1 MEYTDGQV
9 EMRIKDNIYRAAKMV
24 KDTADGQPG
33 MNITVSGKTQFDGEK
48 EYPKRRDKFSK
59 TYTKKTSA

>member
-9 EMRIKDNIYRAAKMV
+9 EMRIKDNTNRAVKMV

-33 MNITVSGKTQFDGEK
+33 MNITVSGKIQCNGEK
-48 EYPKRRDKFSK
+48 EYPKRRDNYSK
-59 TYTKKTSA
+59 TYTNKTSA